1 LLRIKCLGLL
11 ERGKRRGRGGGR
23 GERPGEDAVSAC
35 GSFQKGQDAHPMRL
49 QDMILKI
56 EVPQPRTG
64 CSSISSSHPASKTPR
79 TTSLTLCRR
88 RSLDEM
94 ETITPSSVG
103 VRSSAVISTSHLK
116 DPKKR
121 LKMPSS
127 PAGAWDDP
135 PSCSKGPPPP
145 AAPRC
150 MCRSD
155 TIRITT

>member
-1 LLRIKCLGLL
+1 
-11 ERGKRRGRGGGR
+11 
-23 GERPGEDAVSAC
+23 
-35 GSFQKGQDAHPMRL
+35 MRL

-64 CSSISSSHPASKTPR
+64 
-79 TTSLTLCRR
+79 
-88 RSLDEM
+88 SLDEM
-94 ETITPSSVG
+94 ETIRSSSLG
-103 VRSSAVISTSHLK
+103 VRSSAEISTSHLK

-155 TIRITT
+155 TIRIRT